1 MKTRKI
7 FRHKIVT
14 ACAAAVFALAIYPEQ
29 TYAQT
34 GSEALPHVRVTHD
47 PRAAAMGGAGV
58 VSASLAW
65 ASFSNAAAIPYSG
78 QTMDVAASYHN
89 WQPDAAATSFISAAG
104 AWNIKGKVGLALGF
118 SWGAN
123 PEYESFNGYGE
134 SEGMFSPSDMQ
145 VNFGV
150 GWRFL
155 PYLSAGANVKY
166 VRSSLA
172 EGHAYGAGAS
182 DLFLMSEVSDFRVAL
197 GVSSLGSKVTS
208 ASGDKFGLPASVTL
222 GAGYGHTFAQKHGV
236 EILAEA
242 DWYFSGAL
250 SANAGA
256 EYTFN
261 DLVSVRAGYRYGGK
275 SVIPSY
281 ASVGAGVKFFGVHL
295 DAAFLIASGPLK
307 NTFCIGAGYSF

>member
-1 MKTRKI
+1 
-7 FRHKIVT
+7 
-14 ACAAAVFALAIYPEQ
+14 
-29 TYAQT
+29 
-34 GSEALPHVRVTHD
+34 
-47 PRAAAMGGAGV
+47 
-58 VSASLAW
+58 
-65 ASFSNAAAIPYSG
+65 
-78 QTMDVAASYHN
+78 
-89 WQPDAAATSFISAAG
+89 
-104 AWNIKGKVGLALGF
+104 
-118 SWGAN
+118 
-123 PEYESFNGYGE
+123 
-134 SEGMFSPSDMQ
+134 MFSPSDMQ

-172 EGHAYGAGAS
+172 EGHAYGAVAS

-275 SVIPSY
+275 SIIPSY